1 MRKKLDYLSN
11 HDPLTGLLNRHALYI
26 QLEYLIKDAQRHKTP
41 FALFYIDLDNFK
53 AVNDTL
59 GHEEGDILLVKF
71 AKLLRSHARGND
83 LIARIGGDE
92 FILIYTDIDKQKT
105 QALAKKLLESIN
117 SEVASHYKAQKL
129 SASIGVSCY
138 PKNATTAK
146 ELLKS
151 ADSAMYAIKKS
162 GKNSISFA

>member
-11 HDPLTGLLNRHALYI
+11 HDALTGLLNRHALYI
-26 QLEYLIKDAQRHKTP
+26 QLEYLIKDAKRHQAP

-71 AKLLRSHARGND
+71 AKLLQSHARTND

-105 QALAKKLLESIN
+105 HTLAKKLLESIN
-117 SEVASHYKAQKL
+117 SEIAAHYKEQNL

-138 PKNATTAK
+138 PKDATTTR

-151 ADSAMYAIKKS
+151 ADGAMYAVKNS
-162 GKNSISFA
+162 GKNSISYV